1 MLPLLAVRGTAGLGA
16 FILASFF
23 CCLMAHR
30 ESETQLPVCAHRP
43 DPAESWMCIKVL
55 WEELNC
61 QSPESSVTSAERAFL
76 YVCQRRAGTSPCVA
90 GLLPVSVCSRGVCGE
105 DVKSSATSPGKL
117 LLRELSLTDRCGSVL
132 PHRLMQELQRSHR
145 LHL

>member
-1 MLPLLAVRGTAGLGA
+1 
-16 FILASFF
+16 
-23 CCLMAHR
+23 MAHR

-105 DVKSSATSPGKL
+105 DVNPARRARGNSSSESC
-117 LLRELSLTDRCGSVL
+117 R
-132 PHRLMQELQRSHR
+132 
-145 LHL
+145 